1 MILAKVTGVKQIAFN
16 MKKAN
21 SKLANSF
28 SRGLKRGG
36 LFLLKH
42 SKKIVPVQVGTLR
55 SSGFVRNVGGS
66 GFRTDIVV
74 GYTAEYAA
82 YVHEDLQK
90 LHGKWFNWKYRYEIR
105 IAKERKL
112 KRATAAGGMFKRG
125 EDQQAKFLE
134 KPAREK
140 RPEILA
146 IIKGEASAI

>member
-16 MKKAN
+16 MKKVN
-21 SKLANSF
+21 SKLGNNF
-28 SRGLKRGG
+28 SRGLKIGG

-55 SSGFVRNVGGS
+55 SSGFVRNTGGS

-82 YVHEDLQK
+82 YVHEDLEK
-90 LHGKWFNWKYRYEIR
+90 AHGKAFNVKHASEIAA
-105 IAKERKL
+105 AKGTKKSKAER
-112 KRATAAGGMFKRG
+112 GMFKRG

-134 KPAREK
+134 APARTEK
-140 RPEILA
+140 KA
-146 IIKGEASAI
+146 IIKIIQKTENKS

>member
-16 MKKAN
+16 MKKVN
-21 SKLANSF
+21 SKLSNNF

-55 SSGFVRNVGGS
+55 SSGFCRNVGGS

-82 YVHEDLQK
+82 YVHEDLEK
-90 LHGKWFNWKYRYEIR
+90 AHGKAFNIKHASEIAT
-105 IAKERKL
+105 AKGM
-112 KRATAAGGMFKRG
+112 KRGTAAGGMFKRG

-146 IIKGEASAI
+146 IIRGEASAI